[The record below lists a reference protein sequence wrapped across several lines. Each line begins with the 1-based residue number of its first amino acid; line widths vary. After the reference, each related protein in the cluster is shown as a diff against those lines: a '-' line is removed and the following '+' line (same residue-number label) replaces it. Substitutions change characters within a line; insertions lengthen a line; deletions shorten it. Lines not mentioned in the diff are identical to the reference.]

1 MTRASLSTL
10 SAALAVL
17 AGCGAH
23 TPAVHSIPGSP
34 SGKLV
39 DLPLNSGIKCPAAMR
54 ARSSGTGD
62 AGMWASTDG
71 LQLVTVALRFADAE
85 SARRAYAATV
95 SPQAQRCY
103 AEGVAA
109 ELVRRYGIKVRR
121 VQTRPVKV
129 DSTTSDEES
138 RSRLSIVVAAGRHDV
153 TVSVESTTA
162 RFGSVLSINQDIDM
176 FALGRRGLAP
186 WLVPAV
192 SG

>member
-1 MTRASLSTL
+1 
-10 SAALAVL
+10 
-17 AGCGAH
+17 
-23 TPAVHSIPGSP
+23 
-34 SGKLV
+34 
-39 DLPLNSGIKCPAAMR
+39 
-54 ARSSGTGD
+54 
-62 AGMWASTDG
+62 
-71 LQLVTVALRFADAE
+71 VTVVLRFADAE

-153 TVSVESTTA
+153 TVSVESTTG